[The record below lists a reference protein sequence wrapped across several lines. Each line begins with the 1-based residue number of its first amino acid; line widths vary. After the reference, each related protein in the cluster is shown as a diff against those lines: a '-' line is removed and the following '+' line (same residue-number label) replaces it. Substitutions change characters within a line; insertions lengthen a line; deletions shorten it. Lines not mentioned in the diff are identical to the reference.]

1 MATGRMAALAVFCLF
16 AGTDMALAVCEVEFY
31 NHNGSQMRAERCG
44 PELSIYYDRP
54 RSGIAQQ
61 GVAPGTLF
69 FNGFISSDGQNQLI
83 AGTARVF
90 KRGCQPAEFSV
101 EGYYVGN
108 GGAGGEPIHL
118 EGQAPS
124 RKSGCAT
131 SGWRLEILDFN

>member
-1 MATGRMAALAVFCLF
+1 MATARIAALGVICLI
-16 AGTDMALAVCEVEFY
+16 AGAGSASAECETEIY

-44 PELSIYYDRP
+44 PELSIYYEQP
-54 RSGIAQQ
+54 RSGIAKQ
-61 GVAPGTLF
+61 GVVPGTLF
-69 FNGFISSDGQNQLI
+69 FNGFISNNGQTELI

-90 KRGCQPAEFSV
+90 KRGCQPAEFPV
-101 EGYYVGN
+101 EGYYAGN
-108 GGAGGEPIHL
+108 RGGDPIHL